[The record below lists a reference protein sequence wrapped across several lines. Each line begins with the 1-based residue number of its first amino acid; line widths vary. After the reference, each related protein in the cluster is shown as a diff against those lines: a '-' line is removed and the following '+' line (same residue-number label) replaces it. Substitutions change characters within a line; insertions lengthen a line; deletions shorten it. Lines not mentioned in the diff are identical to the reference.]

1 MCENPQ
7 VFPTS
12 APISIPLTM
21 GLTAETNRVV
31 QEFDLNDADLNK
43 GVVEFLSQMGASTP
57 VLVVPID

>member
-1 MCENPQ
+1 
-7 VFPTS
+7 
-12 APISIPLTM
+12 M

-57 VLVVPID
+57 VLIVALIDRQLMSFQTRASRGTAPA